1 LIQFSRTLNP
11 AEKRKYGW
19 LKPNRGVN
27 TMFKPLT
34 HFFPPALSWVIVAMV
49 AQTMASGNEPSAQWS
64 QWRGPHRTGH
74 IAPSQPWP
82 ASIQEGTLQEAWRIE
97 LGPSYS
103 SPIVTEEHV
112 FVTETVD
119 KKYEVIRALN
129 RKTGEQAWELRWEG
143 ALKVPFF
150 AQSNGSWIRAT
161 PVYDNGRL
169 YVAGIRDVIS
179 CIDAS
184 NGKEVWR
191 VDFVKD
197 HGGEVPDFGFVS
209 SPLIDGDYLYVQAGG
224 GFSKLEKATGKIVW
238 TSLKDGG
245 GMMGSAFSSPVKTEI
260 HGVEQLVVQTRT
272 KLCGVHPEDGKELW
286 SQEVPAFRGMNIL
299 TPTVIGDRVFTSSY
313 GGESFLYKINHQ
325 AANWSVEQ
333 VWANRKQGYMSSPVV
348 IDNHIYLHLRNQ
360 RFTCINLETGEDTW
374 TTESFGK
381 YWSLITN
388 GKQIL
393 ALDERGD
400 LLLIQ
405 ANPNQFE
412 LVESRDIAEA
422 ETWAHL
428 GISDRELFVRELNAM
443 VVYRWK
449 DAP

>member
-1 LIQFSRTLNP
+1 MI
-11 AEKRKYGW
+11 
-19 LKPNRGVN
+19 
-27 TMFKPLT
+27 KPL
-34 HFFPPALSWVIVAMV
+34 PRLLSAALVCGLIVAI
-49 AQTMASGNEPSAQWS
+49 QSGASGNEPSSLWS
-64 QWRGPHRTGH
+64 QWRGPNRTGH
-74 IAPSQPWP
+74 IAPNHPWP
-82 ASIQEGTLQEAWRIE
+82 SSIEESTLQEAWRVE

-103 SPIVTEEHV
+103 SPIVADEHV

-119 KKYEVIRALN
+119 KKYEVVRALN

-143 ALKVPFF
+143 AMKVPFF

-161 PVYDNGRL
+161 PVYDSGRL
-169 YVAGIRDVIS
+169 YVAGIRDVLS

-184 NGKEVWR
+184 NGKEIWR

-197 HGGEVPDFGFVS
+197 HGGKVPDFGFVS

-224 GFSKLEKATGKIVW
+224 GCSKLEKATGNIVW

-245 GMMGSAFSSPVKTEI
+245 GMMGSAFSSPVKAEI
-260 HGVEQLVVQTRT
+260 HGVSQLVVQTRT
-272 KLCGVHPEDGKELW
+272 KLCGVSLEDGKQLW
-286 SQEVPAFRGMNIL
+286 SQDVPAFRGMNIL
-299 TPTVIGDRVFTSSY
+299 TPTVIGDRIFTSSY

-325 AANWSVEQ
+325 AADWTVEE
-333 VWANRKQGYMSSPVV
+333 VWTNRKQGYMSSPVV
-348 IDNHIYLHLRNQ
+348 IDNHIYMHLRNQ
-360 RFTCINLETGEDTW
+360 RFTCINLDTGEDTW

-400 LLLIQ
+400 LLLIK
-405 ANPNQFE
+405 ANPKQFE
-412 LVESRDIAEA
+412 LVESRDIADA

-443 VVYRWK
+443 VVYRWN
-449 DAP
+449 DGP

>member
-1 LIQFSRTLNP
+1 
-11 AEKRKYGW
+11 
-19 LKPNRGVN
+19 
-27 TMFKPLT
+27 
-34 HFFPPALSWVIVAMV
+34 
-49 AQTMASGNEPSAQWS
+49 
-64 QWRGPHRTGH
+64 
-74 IAPSQPWP
+74 
-82 ASIQEGTLQEAWRIE
+82 
-97 LGPSYS
+97 
-103 SPIVTEEHV
+103 
-112 FVTETVD
+112 
-119 KKYEVIRALN
+119 
-129 RKTGEQAWELRWEG
+129 
-143 ALKVPFF
+143 
-150 AQSNGSWIRAT
+150 
-161 PVYDNGRL
+161 
-169 YVAGIRDVIS
+169 
-179 CIDAS
+179 
-184 NGKEVWR
+184 
-191 VDFVKD
+191 
-197 HGGEVPDFGFVS
+197 
-209 SPLIDGDYLYVQAGG
+209 
-224 GFSKLEKATGKIVW
+224 
-238 TSLKDGG
+238 
-245 GMMGSAFSSPVKTEI
+245 MGSAFSSPVKTEI

>member
-1 LIQFSRTLNP
+1 MTRPRSCLLFAAMLGVSLGVTL
-11 AEKRKYGW
+11 
-19 LKPNRGVN
+19 
-27 TMFKPLT
+27 
-34 HFFPPALSWVIVAMV
+34 
-49 AQTMASGNEPSAQWS
+49 QTGLSGNEPSSQWT

-82 ASIQEGTLQEAWRIE
+82 ASIQEGTLQEAWRVE

-103 SPIVTEEHV
+103 SPIVTDEHV

-143 ALKVPFF
+143 SLKVPFF

-161 PVYDNGRL
+161 PIYDNGRL
-169 YVAGIRDVIS
+169 YVAGIRDVLS
-179 CIDAS
+179 CIDAA
-184 NGKEVWR
+184 NGKEIWR

-197 HGGEVPDFGFVS
+197 HGGAVPDFGFVS

-224 GFSKLEKATGKIVW
+224 GFSKLEKATGKMVW
-238 TSLKDGG
+238 TSLNDGG
-245 GMMGSAFSSPVKTEI
+245 GMMGSAFSSPVKAEI
-260 HGVEQLVVQTRT
+260 HGVPQLVVQTRT
-272 KLCGVHPEDGKELW
+272 KLCGVQLEDGKELW

-299 TPTVIGDRVFTSSY
+299 TPTVVGDRVFTSSY
-313 GGESFLYKINHQ
+313 GGESFLYKINQQ

-348 IDNHIYLHLRNQ
+348 IDNHIYMHLRNQ

-393 ALDERGD
+393 ALDEQGD
-400 LLLIQ
+400 LLLIK
-405 ANPNQFE
+405 ANPEQFE
-412 LVESRDIAEA
+412 LVESRDIADA

-449 DAP
+449 EGP

>member
-1 LIQFSRTLNP
+1 
-11 AEKRKYGW
+11 
-19 LKPNRGVN
+19 
-27 TMFKPLT
+27 MFKPLT

-224 GFSKLEKATGKIVW
+224 GVR
-238 TSLKDGG
+238 
-245 GMMGSAFSSPVKTEI
+245 
-260 HGVEQLVVQTRT
+260 Q
-272 KLCGVHPEDGKELW
+272 
-286 SQEVPAFRGMNIL
+286 
-299 TPTVIGDRVFTSSY
+299 
-313 GGESFLYKINHQ
+313 
-325 AANWSVEQ
+325 
-333 VWANRKQGYMSSPVV
+333 NR
-348 IDNHIYLHLRNQ
+348 
-360 RFTCINLETGEDTW
+360 
-374 TTESFGK
+374 
-381 YWSLITN
+381 
-388 GKQIL
+388 
-393 ALDERGD
+393 LDK
-400 LLLIQ
+400 
-405 ANPNQFE
+405 P
-412 LVESRDIAEA
+412 
-422 ETWAHL
+422 
-428 GISDRELFVRELNAM
+428 
-443 VVYRWK
+443 
-449 DAP
+449 